1 MIVTLITCVFCRHTL
16 RPRITTEIEIPYARV
31 IKSRVKSPKEHRKD
45 CQMVLF
51 YSDHKLFLLKFFT
64 ATGPAQGQE
73 EPLEDGRMVTGKL
86 LNGTD
91 ANLRSILGR
100 LPSADQRPCFSR
112 NTLSVDL
119 SSVQIVSSST

>member
-1 MIVTLITCVFCRHTL
+1 
-16 RPRITTEIEIPYARV
+16 
-31 IKSRVKSPKEHRKD
+31 
-45 CQMVLF
+45 MVLF

-73 EPLEDGRMVTGKL
+73 LPQEALEDSRMVTGKL

-91 ANLRSILGR
+91 ANLRSILSR